1 LIALATLFL
10 GYQARDVRFTHTE
23 ANLLPDNH
31 PINKEYTQ
39 FLETFGEEGNLIV
52 IGVKDSLFFTS
63 DNITAWNNLTQD
75 ILSYDETATVIS
87 LSNLKTLQKD
97 TLNKAFVLEPFILD
111 SIISSEQAEDY
122 KTQLFYKLPFYEGLI
137 YNSDKTS
144 IRSAVYI
151 KDSIVNTSARKDF
164 ILDKLVPLVEQFE
177 KTQQID
183 VHISGMPY
191 IRTLNSQSLSQEIE
205 WFIGVALLVTSL
217 IFF

>member
-1 LIALATLFL
+1 MNKRNTIGNKQSVFWSTIARIILRNRTLLLLLIALATLFL

-97 TLNKAFVLEPFILD
+97 TLNKAFVLD
-111 SIISSEQAEDY
+111 GKHHA
-122 KTQLFYKLPFYEGLI
+122 TH
-137 YNSDKTS
+137 
-144 IRSAVYI
+144 
-151 KDSIVNTSARKDF
+151 NTGNNGRIDN
-164 ILDKLVPLVEQFE
+164 DDD
-177 KTQQID
+177 QQ
-183 VHISGMPY
+183 H
-191 IRTLNSQSLSQEIE
+191 
-205 WFIGVALLVTSL
+205 A
-217 IFF
+217 IF